1 MPEENADTG
10 SSPAAGPAGG
20 VSTAA
25 SSPTPGHFLPGGT
38 GDAPSESDLDAARPF
53 ANRQQPLSLGKA
65 RGLGVTE
72 STLRR
77 KARPLPTDP
86 NAAGDYSGPPVAPLA
101 GAPPKPLTGTRRI
114 GGSRPVGW
122 NSNPSRTGGAQFSAE
137 PPPVKPPRHYPRAVI
152 AGLSALVLVILTGA
166 TVAGFKLIDSYGNTV
181 DNPMSRPSVKKSEAP
196 IPIPPDPT
204 VTVTAPTVPDAVR
217 VKQNKLY
224 TVGKV
229 PSVNC
234 SEPKYSVTS
243 QSDILKYS
251 RAVVLCLDKAWG
263 PLVKKAGYPFRPAK
277 TLLISKQQPSD
288 CTGGEPSRAFY
299 CGYDESVNIDWK
311 WYANFQKQDPLG
323 ARTDLLDTL
332 AHEYGHHVQV
342 LTNIAVSSGSREGWM
357 KSQASKLE
365 ESRRFELQASCLAAI
380 FLGANKQSLG
390 FAGEKLAE
398 WEWQTKHSGD
408 EYNPKK
414 VRDHGSR
421 KSQWLWA
428 GPAFKSANPASCNT
442 FVAPAGKVS

>member
-10 SSPAAGPAGG
+10 AGTAGG
-20 VSTAA
+20 
-25 SSPTPGHFLPGGT
+25 SPKPGHFLPGGA
-38 GDAPSESDLDAARPF
+38 GDVLTESDLAAARPLA
-53 ANRQQPLSLGKA
+53 ANRQQPLGLGKA
-65 RGLGVTE
+65 RSISAPD
-72 STLRR
+72 STLRH

-86 NAAGDYSGPPVAPLA
+86 DATGDYSGPPVAPLA
-101 GAPPKPLTGTRRI
+101 GAPWTPLQGTRRT

-122 NSNPSRTGGAQFSAE
+122 HSNPTRAAAQFSAE
-137 PPPVKPPRHYPRAVI
+137 PPPVKPPRHYSRAVI
-152 AGLSALVLVILTGA
+152 AGLSALVLIILTGA
-166 TVAGFKLIDSYGNTV
+166 TIAGFKLIDSYGNTV
-181 DNPMSRPSVKKSEAP
+181 DNPLSQPSVKKSQVP

-234 SEPKYSVTS
+234 AEPSYPLTS
-243 QSDILKYS
+243 QSNILKYS
-251 RAVVLCLDKAWG
+251 HAVVLCLDKAWG

-288 CTGGEPSRAFY
+288 CTGDEPTRAFY

-311 WYANFQKQDPLG
+311 WYFDAQKQDRLG

-365 ESRRFELQASCLAAI
+365 ENRRFELQASCLAAV
-380 FLGANKQSLG
+380 FLGANKTSLG
-390 FAGEKLAE
+390 FTGAKLE
-398 WEWQTKHSGD
+398 MWEWQTKHSGD

-428 GPAFKSANPASCNT
+428 GPAFKSANPGSCNT